1 LASITHELADN
12 YEVVT
17 GEGTPAD
24 GNTTVLIGG
33 PGNVFVNDQE
43 QMGELKGY
51 RADSVEMSL
60 QED

>member
-1 LASITHELADN
+1 LADN